1 MLPVGLAAATTI
13 VDEDIDGGPLGDA
26 VDGSGCGHHLV
37 SEDFDGRP
45 LWGAAGGS
53 DSGHHLVEEDINGA
67 PLGVLPVGPV
77 VTTT

>member
-1 MLPVGLAAATTI
+1 MVGPI
-13 VDEDIDGGPLGDA
+13 G
-26 VDGSGCGHHLV
+26 
-37 SEDFDGRP
+37 
-45 LWGAAGGS
+45 GAAGGS